1 MIFFEKYDTID
12 SRNELE
18 VSVSMNL
25 CDIRT
30 IRDIMSIYHI
40 SFRKEFGQ
48 NFLTNRMVVENIA
61 EACSDTEE
69 ATILE
74 IGPGIGVLTQEL
86 AMRYRRV
93 LAVEIDDG
101 LIPVLRYTLS
111 DCPEGVVEV
120 IHGDIMKTDIAAL
133 LAPAFAEGKVSVC
146 ANLPYYI
153 TTPILM
159 TLLESQLP
167 FESITIMI
175 QSEVA
180 DRLCARAGSK
190 EYGAITAVV
199 DYYGVAEKLFK
210 VSAGNFLPAP
220 KVDSTVVRIRL
231 HKDKPC
237 KPLDEDTLFRTIRAA
252 FEQRRKT
259 LPNALS
265 AGFPEI
271 PKEDLTA
278 MVEACGH
285 RPDIRGERL
294 SISEF
299 CALSNRIYLSR
310 RGNVNE

>member
-1 MIFFEKYDTID
+1 
-12 SRNELE
+12 
-18 VSVSMNL
+18 MNL

-30 IRDIMSIYHI
+30 IRDIMSLYKIN
-40 SFRKEFGQ
+40 FRKEFGQ
-48 NFLTNRMVVENIA
+48 NFLTNRAVVEDIA
-61 EACSDTEE
+61 DACSDTPD

-86 AMRYRRV
+86 AFRYRKV
-93 LAVEIDDG
+93 LAVEIDNG

-111 DCPEGVVEV
+111 DCPEGVVDV

-133 LAPAFAEGKVSVC
+133 LAPAFAQGKVSVC

-199 DYYGVAEKLFK
+199 NYYGSAEKLFK

-231 HKDKPC
+231 HKEKPYIP
-237 KPLDEDTLFRTIRAA
+237 KDEDTLFRTIRAA

-265 AGFPEI
+265 AGFGDI
-271 PKEDLTA
+271 PKDRLTA
-278 MVEACGH
+278 IIEACGH

-294 SISEF
+294 DIADF
-299 CALSNRIYLSR
+299 TALSDRIYEERMAR
-310 RGNVNE
+310 RAEID